1 MPTYTYQARD
11 ETGRLVRG
19 VLEADSQ
26 IALADRLKKMGY
38 LVTQIRESKGLSM
51 PALAHRR
58 SVPREVTLFAII
70 QLANLLEAGIP
81 LTTAIRTVAE
91 QCPSVRLRCALEE
104 SAKAVEG
111 GSSFSQA
118 LEQYASILPSLMPQL
133 VAAGEASGKLDK
145 ILLRMAEVLE
155 KELNLRRSIQAAV
168 TYPILVVAA
177 GLLLVIFVV
186 SFVIPQF
193 ALLFTKAGIPM
204 PLPTQIL
211 TAIGFSLKHHGLF
224 WIAGFGLGVLG
235 LGWLFKQPFIRRKMD
250 EWILTVPLV
259 GDAVRQTILIRFA
272 RTLALLFGSGIPILH
287 ALKTAQQVVGNSSL
301 AREVDRVG
309 MAVERG
315 ERIASVLS
323 TGRFFYPDAIQMVRV
338 GEESGRLDEMLNK
351 VAEVYELRLGHTLK
365 QATTLLEPL
374 LIVLT
379 GGLVAFIMV
388 SMLLPM
394 FEMVRLLQKG
404 GIR

>member
-1 MPTYTYQARD
+1 
-11 ETGRLVRG
+11 
-19 VLEADSQ
+19 
-26 IALADRLKKMGY
+26 
-38 LVTQIRESKGLSM
+38 
-51 PALAHRR
+51 
-58 SVPREVTLFAII
+58 
-70 QLANLLEAGIP
+70 
-81 LTTAIRTVAE
+81 
-91 QCPSVRLRCALEE
+91 
-104 SAKAVEG
+104 
-111 GSSFSQA
+111 
-118 LEQYASILPSLMPQL
+118 
-133 VAAGEASGKLDK
+133 
-145 ILLRMAEVLE
+145 MAEVLE

-168 TYPILVVAA
+168 TYPILVVVA

-193 ALLFTKAGIPM
+193 AVLFTKAGIPM

-211 TAIGFSLKHHGLF
+211 TTIGFSLKHHGLF